1 MNFKSRYVLVLE
13 EQTKLNEM
21 IRDYIKTILPDVT
34 ALPAR
39 TIGEANILLT
49 RFDFSLLIVHLNL
62 PDGNGFEFVGDVK
75 TAYPEVKVIL
85 VSGDPYEDI
94 QPHIHDLGSVRYVQ
108 KPFEMI
114 SFGELIKSML
124 GNSAAAPGKFAGSI
138 RQLQLADLIQV
149 KCFAKATTAL
159 LITNPLNE
167 TGVIFFENGEIVHA
181 KTSTLDGADAF
192 NAILKWQNGT
202 FHEVDTHSKVER
214 TIFKKWE
221 ALLMDAVR
229 LADEHRTA
237 QAG

>member
-1 MNFKSRYVLVLE
+1 MNFKSRYILVLE

-39 TIGEANILLT
+39 TIAEANILLT
-49 RFDFSLLIVHLNL
+49 RFEMSLLIVHLNL
-62 PDGNGFEFVGDVK
+62 PDGNGFELVGDVK
-75 TAYPEVKVIL
+75 TAYPDIKVIL
-85 VSGDPYEDI
+85 ISGDPIEDV
-94 QPHIHDLGSVRYVQ
+94 QHLLHDLGSVRYVQ

-124 GNSAAAPGKFAGSI
+124 SGGASPGKFAGSL

-149 KCFAKATTAL
+149 KCFAMATTAL
-159 LITNPLNE
+159 LFTNPQNE

-181 KTSTLDGADAF
+181 KTSTLDGTDAF

-202 FHEVDTHSKVER
+202 FHEVDTHSKVDR

-221 ALLMDAVR
+221 PLLMDAVR